1 MGAVAER
8 DEVVIFE
15 LNVAKD
21 EEDKKPEVPSV
32 AVAILKVHA
41 PDEDEI

>member
-32 AVAILKVHA
+32 AVAMENVHA
-41 PDEDEI
+41 PEDDEI